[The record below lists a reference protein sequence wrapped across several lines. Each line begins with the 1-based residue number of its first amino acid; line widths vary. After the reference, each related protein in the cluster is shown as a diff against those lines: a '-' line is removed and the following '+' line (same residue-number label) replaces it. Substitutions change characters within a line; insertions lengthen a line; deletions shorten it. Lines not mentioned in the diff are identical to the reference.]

1 MDSDLSQDMLAKL
14 KTQALGDLYVFAKG
28 VLGFDWLDPLIHRP
42 LCRLLELY
50 NGYDE
55 TLTPPKSDYIS
66 VLKSERLGLTQEQ
79 INTYLE
85 KGIKRLLRVL
95 PRGWLK
101 TTLCSIAYPM
111 WRGVRDPDDFRGL
124 LAQNTFVNAESKAR
138 TIKASVEK
146 NTLFRTL
153 FPEVLPNGSGPWRP
167 MSLCLKRSS
176 SWPESTWE
184 IAGTKTQ
191 VTSRHYGLIL
201 EDDTVAPDKDDL
213 GVENLVPTKESVDQA
228 IGWHRLVPPL
238 LLNPMESQN
247 IVVGTRWFETD
258 LISWIENHQTK
269 FLVYKRSCIEND
281 KPTYPERFNQD
292 VLDDL
297 RESMGPYLF
306 SCLYLNQPMRSS
318 DMTFKPDWLTY
329 YETHPKSLATYTTV
343 DPGGDP
349 EDTITEPDYNIVL
362 TCGKDLDSGVIYVLD
377 YFRQKCS
384 PGELLDALFRH
395 VRKYAPLKVGL
406 ETVAYQKSLK
416 YWIRE
421 KQKAEELWFG
431 VTGLTHTKR
440 SKNVRIMGLQPL
452 VQTGTIRFKA
462 WMTALTNELVGFP
475 LGKSDDLI
483 DTLASQLELWQLTN
497 TRGVRPRSRQTEGHL
512 ILYEDEHRVTRTHLL
527 EVLVSCIL
535 GSLVPGNLFVGLD

>member
-1 MDSDLSQDMLAKL
+1 MSDILSQEMLSKL
-14 KTQALGDLYVFAKG
+14 RVQALGDLYVFAKG
-28 VLGFDWLDPLIHRP
+28 VLGFDWLDPNIHRP

-50 NGYDE
+50 DGFNDSLSPSKE
-55 TLTPPKSDYIS
+55 DYVS
-66 VLKSERLGLTQEQ
+66 VLESKYFNLTKDEIDGL
-79 INTYLE
+79 LE
-85 KGIKRLLRVL
+85 KGIKRLLIVL

-111 WRGVRDPDDFRGL
+111 WRGVRDQSGFRGL
-124 LAQNTFVNAESKAR
+124 LVQNTFVNAESKAR

-146 NTLFRTL
+146 NVLLRTL
-153 FPEVLPNGSGPWRP
+153 FPNIIPDGSGPWRP
-167 MSLCLKRSS
+167 SSLCLKRDS

-238 LLNPMESQN
+238 LLNPSTSQN

-258 LISWIENHQTK
+258 LISWIEEHQKT
-269 FLVYKRSCIEND
+269 FLVYKRSCIED
-281 KPTYPERFNQD
+281 EKPTWPERFGQAI
-292 VLDDL
+292 LDDL
-297 RESMGPYLF
+297 KASMGPYLY

-318 DMTFKPDWLTY
+318 DMVFQPSWITY
-329 YETHPKSLATYTTV
+329 YETHPKRLATYTTV

-349 EDTITEPDYNIVL
+349 EDTITDPDYNIVL
-362 TCGKDLDSGVIYVLD
+362 TCGKDLDSGTIYVLD
-377 YFRQKCS
+377 YFRKKCS
-384 PGELLDALFRH
+384 PGELLNALFKH
-395 VRKYAPLKVGL
+395 VRKFAPLKIGL

-421 KQKAEELWFG
+421 KQKAEKLWFG
-431 VTGLTHTKR
+431 ITGLTHTKR
-440 SKNVRIMGLQPL
+440 SKNSRILGLQPL
-452 VQTGTIRFKA
+452 VESGTLRIKS
-462 WMTALTNELVGFP
+462 WMTALVNELTVFP

-483 DTLASQLELWQLTN
+483 DTLASQLELWQG
-497 TRGVRPRSRQTEGHL
+497 TRTSKQEKQEWVNEHDPLSVDSAIKELRSRHKRSFGAYGQVMHK
-512 ILYEDEHRVTRTHLL
+512 DA
-527 EVLVSCIL
+527 LVFN
-535 GSLVPGNLFVGLD
+535 P

>member
-1 MDSDLSQDMLAKL
+1 MSDTLSQEMLVKL

-28 VLGFDWLDPLIHRP
+28 VLGFDWLDPNIHRP

-50 NGYDE
+50 DGFNDSLSPSRE
-55 TLTPPKSDYIS
+55 DYVS
-66 VLKSERLGLTQEQ
+66 VLESKYFDLTKSEIDDL
-79 INTYLE
+79 LE
-85 KGIKRLLRVL
+85 KGIKRLLIVL

-111 WRGVRDPDDFRGL
+111 WRGVRDQNGFRGL
-124 LAQNTFVNAESKAR
+124 LVQNTFVNAESKAR
-138 TIKASVEK
+138 TIKASIEK
-146 NTLFRTL
+146 NVLLRTL
-153 FPEVLPNGSGPWRP
+153 FPDIIPDGSGPWRP
-167 MSLCLKRSS
+167 SSLCLKRTS

-238 LLNPMESQN
+238 LLNPSTSQN

-258 LISWIENHQTK
+258 LISWIEDHQKT
-269 FLVYKRSCIEND
+269 FLVYKRSCIED
-281 KPTYPERFNQD
+281 EKPTWPERFGQAI
-292 VLDDL
+292 LEDL
-297 RESMGPYLF
+297 KASMGPYLF

-318 DMTFKPDWLTY
+318 DMVFKPSWITY
-329 YETHPKSLATYTTV
+329 YETHPKRLATYTTV

-349 EDTITEPDYNIVL
+349 EDTITDPDYNIVL
-362 TCGKDLDSGVIYVLD
+362 TCGKDLDSGAVYVLD
-377 YFRQKCS
+377 YFRKKCS
-384 PGELLDALFRH
+384 PGELLNALFKH
-395 VRKYAPLKVGL
+395 VRKFAPLKIGL

-421 KQKAEELWFG
+421 KQKAEKLWFG
-431 VTGLTHTKR
+431 ITGLTHTKR
-440 SKNVRIMGLQPL
+440 SKNSRILGLQPL
-452 VQTGTIRFKA
+452 VESGTLRIRS
-462 WMTALTNELVGFP
+462 WMTALVNELTVFP

-483 DTLASQLELWQLTN
+483 DTLASQLELWQLTR
-497 TRGVRPRSRQTEGHL
+497 TSKEDKQKWVSEHDPLSVDAAIKELRSRHERSYGIYGQAV
-512 ILYEDEHRVTRTHLL
+512 YKD
-527 EVLVSCIL
+527 VLVFNS
-535 GSLVPGNLFVGLD
+535 